1 MSKSLTQ
8 RQFLQLV
15 AQTSEEPLMV
25 EVASAEGCYV
35 YDQQGKKY
43 FDLIAGIG
51 VSSVGHRHPAVI
63 DAIKSQVDKNL
74 HVMVFGEFVQTPQVK
89 LAEALSKTLP
99 DPLEVTYFVNS
110 GSEAAEGALKLAK
123 RYTGRF
129 NIISCIDGYH
139 GSSHGALSA
148 SGNENL
154 KQNFRPLL
162 PGFQHIAFGN
172 VSSLDLIDFNT
183 AAVIIETVQGEAGVR
198 MADKAYF
205 KKLRKKCNET
215 GALLILDEIQCG
227 FGRTGKLWAFEH
239 YDIQP
244 DILLAAKGMGGGMP
258 IGCFISSK
266 EIMSSLK
273 QNPILG
279 HITTFGGHPISTAAS
294 LATLETIQNENL
306 IDQVARKALLFKKL
320 LKHDLIKSIRN
331 QGLLMAVEF
340 ESYEV
345 LKRIIDRALEAG
357 IITDWFLF
365 CNNSM
370 RIAPPLTISEIE
382 IKEVCQTLLKSIEWV
397 SKNPLSY

>member
-1 MSKSLTQ
+1 
-8 RQFLQLV
+8 
-15 AQTSEEPLMV
+15 MV
-25 EVASAEGCYV
+25 EVANAEGCYI
-35 YDQQGKKY
+35 YDQKGKKY

-63 DAIKSQVDKNL
+63 DAIKSQADKNL
-74 HVMVFGEFVQTPQVK
+74 HVMVFGEFIQTPQVR
-89 LAEALSKTLP
+89 LAEALCKTLP

-129 NIISCIDGYH
+129 QMISCINGYH

-148 SGNENL
+148 SGNEVL

-162 PGFQHIAFGN
+162 PGFQYIVFGDTT
-172 VSSLDLIDFNT
+172 SLDLINFKT

-198 MADKAYF
+198 MANKTYF
-205 KKLRKKCNET
+205 KKLREKCTET

-239 YDIQP
+239 YGIQP

-306 IDQVARKALLFKKL
+306 INQVARKALLFKKL

-345 LKRIIDRALEAG
+345 LKRIIDSALEAG

-382 IKEVCQTLLKSIEWV
+382 IKAVCQTLLKSIEWV
-397 SKNPLSY
+397 SKNSPN

>member
-1 MSKSLTQ
+1 
-8 RQFLQLV
+8 
-15 AQTSEEPLMV
+15 MV
-25 EVASAEGCYV
+25 EVASAEGCYI
-35 YDQQGKKY
+35 YDQKGKKY

-63 DAIKSQVDKNL
+63 DAIKSQADKNL
-74 HVMVFGEFVQTPQVK
+74 HVMVFGEFIQTPQVR
-89 LAEALSKTLP
+89 LAEALCKTLP

-129 NIISCIDGYH
+129 QMISCINGYH

-148 SGNENL
+148 SGNEVL

-162 PGFQHIAFGN
+162 PGVQHIVFGDTT
-172 VSSLDLIDFNT
+172 SLDLINFKT

-198 MADKAYF
+198 MANKTYF
-205 KKLRKKCNET
+205 KKLREKCTET

-239 YDIQP
+239 YGIQP

-345 LKRIIDRALEAG
+345 LKRIIDSALEAG

-382 IKEVCQTLLKSIEWV
+382 IKAVCQTLLKSIEWV
-397 SKNPLSY
+397 SKNSPN

>member
-1 MSKSLTQ
+1 
-8 RQFLQLV
+8 V

-51 VSSVGHRHPAVI
+51 VSSVGHRHPAII

-162 PGFQHIAFGN
+162 PGFQHIPFGD

-198 MADKAYF
+198 IADKAYF

-266 EIMSSLK
+266 EIMSSFK
-273 QNPILG
+273 QHPILG
-279 HITTFGGHPISTAAS
+279 HITTFGGHPVSTAAS
-294 LATLETIQNENL
+294 LATLETLQNENL
-306 IDQVARKALLFKKL
+306 IEQVDKKALLFKQL

-331 QGLLMAVEF
+331 KGLLMAIEF

-345 LKRIIDRALEAG
+345 LKPIINQALEVG

-365 CNNSM
+365 CDHSM
-370 RIAPPLTISEIE
+370 RIAPPLIITENE
-382 IKEVCQTLLKSIEWV
+382 IKEVCQALIESIDLVAKKRKALL
-397 SKNPLSY
+397 

>member
-1 MSKSLTQ
+1 MSNSLTQ

-25 EVASAEGCYV
+25 EVAGAEGCYI
-35 YDQQGKKY
+35 YDQKGKKY

-51 VSSVGHRHPAVI
+51 VSSIGHRHPAVI
-63 DAIKSQVDKNL
+63 DSIKSQADKNL
-74 HVMVFGEFVQTPQVK
+74 HVMVFGEFIQTPQVK
-89 LAEALSKTLP
+89 LAEALCKTLP

-110 GSEAAEGALKLAK
+110 GSEATEGALKLAK

-129 NIISCIDGYH
+129 KIISCIDGYH

-148 SGNENL
+148 SGNEVL

-162 PGFQHIAFGN
+162 PGFQHIDFGDIT
-172 VSSLDLIDFNT
+172 SLDLIDFKT

-198 MADKAYF
+198 IANKSYF
-205 KKLRKKCNET
+205 KKLREKCTET
-215 GALLILDEIQCG
+215 GTLLILDEIQCG

-239 YDIQP
+239 YGIQP

-306 IDQVARKALLFKKL
+306 IDQVAEKALLFKKL

-331 QGLLMAVEF
+331 QGLLMAIEF

-397 SKNPLSY
+397 SKNPLS

>member
-1 MSKSLTQ
+1 MSNSLTQ

-25 EVASAEGCYV
+25 EVAGAEGCYI
-35 YDQQGKKY
+35 YDQKGKKY

-51 VSSVGHRHPAVI
+51 VSSIGHRHPAVI
-63 DAIKSQVDKNL
+63 DSIKSQADKNL
-74 HVMVFGEFVQTPQVK
+74 HVMVFGEFIQTPQVK
-89 LAEALSKTLP
+89 LAEALCKTLP

-110 GSEAAEGALKLAK
+110 GSEATEGALKLAK

-129 NIISCIDGYH
+129 KIISCIDGYH

-148 SGNENL
+148 SGNEVL

-162 PGFQHIAFGN
+162 PGFQHIDFGDIT
-172 VSSLDLIDFNT
+172 SLDLIDFKT

-198 MADKAYF
+198 IANKSYF
-205 KKLRKKCNET
+205 KKLREKCTET
-215 GALLILDEIQCG
+215 GTLLILDEIQCG

-239 YDIQP
+239 YGIQP

-306 IDQVARKALLFKKL
+306 IDQVAKKALLFKKL

-331 QGLLMAVEF
+331 QGLLMAIEF

-370 RIAPPLTISEIE
+370 RIAPPLTISKIE

-397 SKNPLSY
+397 SKNPLSC

>member
-1 MSKSLTQ
+1 LSNSLTQ

-25 EVASAEGCYV
+25 EVAGAEGCYI
-35 YDQQGKKY
+35 YDQKGKKY

-51 VSSVGHRHPAVI
+51 VSSIGHRHPAVI
-63 DAIKSQVDKNL
+63 DSIKSQADKNL
-74 HVMVFGEFVQTPQVK
+74 HVMVFGEFIQTPQVK
-89 LAEALSKTLP
+89 LAEALCKTLP

-110 GSEAAEGALKLAK
+110 GSEATEGALKLAK

-129 NIISCIDGYH
+129 KIISCIDGYH

-148 SGNENL
+148 SGNEVL

-162 PGFQHIAFGN
+162 PGFQHIDFGDIT
-172 VSSLDLIDFNT
+172 SLDLIDFKT

-198 MADKAYF
+198 IANKSYF
-205 KKLRKKCNET
+205 KKLREKCTET
-215 GALLILDEIQCG
+215 GTLLILDEIQCG

-239 YDIQP
+239 YGIQP

-306 IDQVARKALLFKKL
+306 IDQVAKKALLFKKL

-331 QGLLMAVEF
+331 QGLLMAIEF

-370 RIAPPLTISEIE
+370 RIAPPLTISKIE
-382 IKEVCQTLLKSIEWV
+382 IKEVCKTLLKSIEWV
-397 SKNPLSY
+397 SKNPLS

>member
-1 MSKSLTQ
+1 
-8 RQFLQLV
+8 
-15 AQTSEEPLMV
+15 MV
-25 EVASAEGCYV
+25 EVAGAEGCYI
-35 YDQQGKKY
+35 YDQKGKKY

-51 VSSVGHRHPAVI
+51 VSSIGHRHPAVI
-63 DAIKSQVDKNL
+63 DSIKSQADKNL
-74 HVMVFGEFVQTPQVK
+74 HVMVFGEFIQTPQVK
-89 LAEALSKTLP
+89 LAEALCKTLP

-110 GSEAAEGALKLAK
+110 GSEATEGALKLAK

-129 NIISCIDGYH
+129 KIISCIDGYH

-148 SGNENL
+148 SGNEVL

-162 PGFQHIAFGN
+162 PGFQHIDFGDIT
-172 VSSLDLIDFNT
+172 SLDLIDFKT

-198 MADKAYF
+198 IANKSYF
-205 KKLRKKCNET
+205 KKLREKCTET
-215 GALLILDEIQCG
+215 GTLLILDEIQCG

-239 YDIQP
+239 YGIQP

-306 IDQVARKALLFKKL
+306 IDQVAEKALLFKKL

-331 QGLLMAVEF
+331 QGLLMAIEF

-370 RIAPPLTISEIE
+370 RIAPPLTISKIE

-397 SKNPLSY
+397 SKNPLS

>member
-1 MSKSLTQ
+1 
-8 RQFLQLV
+8 
-15 AQTSEEPLMV
+15 MV

-306 IDQVARKALLFKKL
+306 IDQVAGKALLFKKL

-331 QGLLMAVEF
+331 QGLVMAVEF

>member
-172 VSSLDLIDFNT
+172 VSSLDLIDFKT

-198 MADKAYF
+198 MANKAYF
-205 KKLRKKCNET
+205 KKLREKCSKT

-239 YDIQP
+239 YGIQP

-306 IDQVARKALLFKKL
+306 IDQVAGKALLFKKL

>member
-8 RQFLQLV
+8 RQFLQVL

-25 EVASAEGCYV
+25 EIASAKGCHV
-35 YDQQGKKY
+35 YNQQGKKY

-51 VSSVGHRHPAVI
+51 VSSVGHRHPAII
-63 DAIKSQVDKNL
+63 DAIKSQADKNL

-129 NIISCIDGYH
+129 NMISCIDGYH

-162 PGFQHIAFGN
+162 PGFQHIAFGD

-198 MADKAYF
+198 IANKTYF

-306 IDQVARKALLFKKL
+306 IEQVDKKALLFKKL

-331 QGLLMAVEF
+331 KGLLMAVEF

-397 SKNPLSY
+397 SKNPLS

>member
-1 MSKSLTQ
+1 MSNSLTQ

-25 EVASAEGCYV
+25 EVAGAEGCYI
-35 YDQQGKKY
+35 YDQKGKKY

-51 VSSVGHRHPAVI
+51 VSSIGHRHPAVI
-63 DAIKSQVDKNL
+63 DSIKSQADKNL
-74 HVMVFGEFVQTPQVK
+74 HVMVFGEFIQTPQVK
-89 LAEALSKTLP
+89 LAEALCKTLP

-110 GSEAAEGALKLAK
+110 GSEATEGALKLAK

-129 NIISCIDGYH
+129 KIISCIDGYH

-148 SGNENL
+148 SGNEVL

-162 PGFQHIAFGN
+162 PGFQHIDFGDIT
-172 VSSLDLIDFNT
+172 SLDLIDFKT

-198 MADKAYF
+198 TANKSYF
-205 KKLRKKCNET
+205 KKLREKCTET
-215 GALLILDEIQCG
+215 GTLLILDEIQCG

-239 YDIQP
+239 YGIQP

-306 IDQVARKALLFKKL
+306 IDQVAEKALLFKKL

-331 QGLLMAVEF
+331 QGLLMAIEF

-370 RIAPPLTISEIE
+370 RIAPPLTISKIE
-382 IKEVCQTLLKSIEWV
+382 IKEVCKTLLKSIEWV
-397 SKNPLSY
+397 SKNPLS

>member
-1 MSKSLTQ
+1 
-8 RQFLQLV
+8 
-15 AQTSEEPLMV
+15 MV

-306 IDQVARKALLFKKL
+306 IDQVAGKALLFKKL

>member
-1 MSKSLTQ
+1 MSNSLTQ

-25 EVASAEGCYV
+25 EVAGAEGCYI
-35 YDQQGKKY
+35 YDQKGKKY

-51 VSSVGHRHPAVI
+51 VSSIGHRHPAVI
-63 DAIKSQVDKNL
+63 DSIKSQADKNL
-74 HVMVFGEFVQTPQVK
+74 HVMVFGEFIQTPQVK
-89 LAEALSKTLP
+89 LAEALCKTLP

-110 GSEAAEGALKLAK
+110 GSEATEGALKLAK

-129 NIISCIDGYH
+129 KIISCIDGYH

-148 SGNENL
+148 SGNEVL

-162 PGFQHIAFGN
+162 PGFQHIDFGDMT
-172 VSSLDLIDFNT
+172 SLDLIDFKT

-198 MADKAYF
+198 MANKTYF
-205 KKLRKKCNET
+205 KKLREKCTET
-215 GALLILDEIQCG
+215 GTLLILDEIQCG

-239 YDIQP
+239 YGIQP

-306 IDQVARKALLFKKL
+306 IDQVAKKALLFKKL

-331 QGLLMAVEF
+331 QGLLMAIEF

-370 RIAPPLTISEIE
+370 RIAPPLTISKIE
-382 IKEVCQTLLKSIEWV
+382 IKEVCKTLLKSIEWV
-397 SKNPLSY
+397 SKNPLS

>member
-306 IDQVARKALLFKKL
+306 IDQVAGKALLFKKL

-397 SKNPLSY
+397 SKNPLSC

>member
-1 MSKSLTQ
+1 
-8 RQFLQLV
+8 
-15 AQTSEEPLMV
+15 MV

-172 VSSLDLIDFNT
+172 LSSLNLIDFNT

-198 MADKAYF
+198 MANKAYF
-205 KKLRKKCNET
+205 KKLREKCSKT

-239 YDIQP
+239 YGIQP

-306 IDQVARKALLFKKL
+306 IDQVAGKALLFKKL

-397 SKNPLSY
+397 SKNPLSC

>member
-306 IDQVARKALLFKKL
+306 IDQVAGKALLFKKL

-397 SKNPLSY
+397 SKNPHSY

>member
-1 MSKSLTQ
+1 LSNSLTQ

-25 EVASAEGCYV
+25 EVAGAEGCYI
-35 YDQQGKKY
+35 YDQKGKKY

-51 VSSVGHRHPAVI
+51 VSSIGHRHPAVI
-63 DAIKSQVDKNL
+63 DSIKSQADKNL
-74 HVMVFGEFVQTPQVK
+74 HVMVFGEFIQTPQVK
-89 LAEALSKTLP
+89 LAEALCKTLP

-110 GSEAAEGALKLAK
+110 GSEATEGALKLAK

-129 NIISCIDGYH
+129 KIISCIDGYH

-148 SGNENL
+148 SGNEVL

-162 PGFQHIAFGN
+162 PGFQHIDFGDIT
-172 VSSLDLIDFNT
+172 SLDLIDFKT

-198 MADKAYF
+198 IANKSYF
-205 KKLRKKCNET
+205 KKLREKCTET
-215 GALLILDEIQCG
+215 GTLLILDEIQCG

-239 YDIQP
+239 YGIQP

-306 IDQVARKALLFKKL
+306 IDQVAEKALLFKKL

-331 QGLLMAVEF
+331 QGLLMAIEF

-370 RIAPPLTISEIE
+370 RIAPPLTISKIE
-382 IKEVCQTLLKSIEWV
+382 IKEVCKTLLKSIEWV
-397 SKNPLSY
+397 SKNPLS

>member
-1 MSKSLTQ
+1 MSNSLTQ

-25 EVASAEGCYV
+25 EVAGAEGCYI
-35 YDQQGKKY
+35 YDQKGKKY

-51 VSSVGHRHPAVI
+51 VSSIGHRHPAVI
-63 DAIKSQVDKNL
+63 DSIKSQADKNL
-74 HVMVFGEFVQTPQVK
+74 HVMVFGEFIQTPQVK
-89 LAEALSKTLP
+89 LAEALCKTLP

-110 GSEAAEGALKLAK
+110 GSEATEGALKLAK

-129 NIISCIDGYH
+129 KIISCIDGYH

-148 SGNENL
+148 SGNEVL

-162 PGFQHIAFGN
+162 PGFQHIDFGDIT
-172 VSSLDLIDFNT
+172 SLDLIDFKT

-198 MADKAYF
+198 IANKSYF
-205 KKLRKKCNET
+205 KKLREKCTET
-215 GALLILDEIQCG
+215 GTLLILDEIQCG

-239 YDIQP
+239 YGIQP

-306 IDQVARKALLFKKL
+306 IDQVAKKALLFKKL

>member
-1 MSKSLTQ
+1 MSNSLTQ

-25 EVASAEGCYV
+25 EVAGAEGCYI
-35 YDQQGKKY
+35 YDQKGKKY

-51 VSSVGHRHPAVI
+51 VSSIGHRHPAVI
-63 DAIKSQVDKNL
+63 DSIKSQADKNL
-74 HVMVFGEFVQTPQVK
+74 HVMVFGEFIQTPQVK
-89 LAEALSKTLP
+89 LAEALCKTLP

-110 GSEAAEGALKLAK
+110 GSEATEGALKLAK

-129 NIISCIDGYH
+129 KIISCIDGYH

-148 SGNENL
+148 SGNEVL

-162 PGFQHIAFGN
+162 PGFQHIDFGDMT
-172 VSSLDLIDFNT
+172 SLDLIDFKT

-198 MADKAYF
+198 IANKSYF
-205 KKLRKKCNET
+205 KKLREKCTET
-215 GALLILDEIQCG
+215 GTLLILDEIQCG

-239 YDIQP
+239 YGIQP

-306 IDQVARKALLFKKL
+306 IDQVAEKALLFKKL

-331 QGLLMAVEF
+331 QGLLMAIEF

-370 RIAPPLTISEIE
+370 RIAPPLTISKIE

-397 SKNPLSY
+397 SKNPLS

>member
-1 MSKSLTQ
+1 
-8 RQFLQLV
+8 V

-25 EVASAEGCYV
+25 EVAGAEGCYI
-35 YDQQGKKY
+35 YDQKGKKY

-51 VSSVGHRHPAVI
+51 VSSIGHRHPAVI
-63 DAIKSQVDKNL
+63 DSIKSQADKNL
-74 HVMVFGEFVQTPQVK
+74 HVMVFGEFIQTPQVK
-89 LAEALSKTLP
+89 LAEALCKTLP

-110 GSEAAEGALKLAK
+110 GSEATEGALKLAK

-129 NIISCIDGYH
+129 KIISCIDGYH

-148 SGNENL
+148 SGNEVL

-162 PGFQHIAFGN
+162 PGFQHIDFGDIT
-172 VSSLDLIDFNT
+172 SLDLIDFKT

-198 MADKAYF
+198 IANKSYF
-205 KKLRKKCNET
+205 KKLREKCTET
-215 GALLILDEIQCG
+215 GTLLILDEIQCG

-239 YDIQP
+239 YGIQP

-306 IDQVARKALLFKKL
+306 IDQVAEKALLFKKL

-331 QGLLMAVEF
+331 QGLLMAIEF

-370 RIAPPLTISEIE
+370 RIAPPLTISKIE
-382 IKEVCQTLLKSIEWV
+382 IKEVCKTLLKSIEWV
-397 SKNPLSY
+397 SKNPLS

>member
-1 MSKSLTQ
+1 MSNSLTQ

-25 EVASAEGCYV
+25 EVAGAEGCYI
-35 YDQQGKKY
+35 YDQKGKKY

-51 VSSVGHRHPAVI
+51 VSSIGHRHPAVI
-63 DAIKSQVDKNL
+63 DSIKSQADKNL
-74 HVMVFGEFVQTPQVK
+74 HVMVFGEFIQTPQVK
-89 LAEALSKTLP
+89 LAEALCKTLP

-110 GSEAAEGALKLAK
+110 GSEATEGALKLAK

-129 NIISCIDGYH
+129 KIISCIDGYH

-148 SGNENL
+148 SGNEVL

-162 PGFQHIAFGN
+162 PGFQHIDFGDIT
-172 VSSLDLIDFNT
+172 SLDLIDFKT

-198 MADKAYF
+198 IANKSYF
-205 KKLRKKCNET
+205 KKLREKCTET
-215 GALLILDEIQCG
+215 GTLLILDEIQCG

-239 YDIQP
+239 YGIQP

-306 IDQVARKALLFKKL
+306 IDQVAKKALLFKKL

-331 QGLLMAVEF
+331 QGLLMAIEF

-370 RIAPPLTISEIE
+370 RIAPPLTISKIE
-382 IKEVCQTLLKSIEWV
+382 IKEVCKTLLKSIEWV
-397 SKNPLSY
+397 CKNPLS

>member
-306 IDQVARKALLFKKL
+306 IDQVAGKALLFKKL

-340 ESYEV
+340 ESYVV

>member
-1 MSKSLTQ
+1 LSKSLTQ

-25 EVASAEGCYV
+25 EVASAEGCYI
-35 YDQQGKKY
+35 YDQKGKKY

-63 DAIKSQVDKNL
+63 DAIKSQADKNL
-74 HVMVFGEFVQTPQVK
+74 HVMVFGEFIQTPQVR
-89 LAEALSKTLP
+89 LAEALCKTLP

-129 NIISCIDGYH
+129 QMISCINGYH

-148 SGNENL
+148 SGNEVL

-162 PGFQHIAFGN
+162 PGFQHIVFGDTT
-172 VSSLDLIDFNT
+172 SLDLINFKT

-198 MADKAYF
+198 MANKTYF
-205 KKLRKKCNET
+205 KKLREKCTET

-239 YDIQP
+239 YGIQP

-279 HITTFGGHPISTAAS
+279 HITTFGGHPISTSAS

-345 LKRIIDRALEAG
+345 LKRIIDSALEAG

-382 IKEVCQTLLKSIEWV
+382 IKAVCQTLLKSIEWV
-397 SKNPLSY
+397 SKNSPN

>member
-1 MSKSLTQ
+1 
-8 RQFLQLV
+8 
-15 AQTSEEPLMV
+15 MV

-306 IDQVARKALLFKKL
+306 IYQVAGKALLFKKL
-320 LKHDLIKSIRN
+320 LRHDLIKSIRN

-397 SKNPLSY
+397 SKNPLSC

>member
-1 MSKSLTQ
+1 
-8 RQFLQLV
+8 
-15 AQTSEEPLMV
+15 MV
-25 EVASAEGCYV
+25 EVAGAEGCYI
-35 YDQQGKKY
+35 YDQKGKKY

-51 VSSVGHRHPAVI
+51 VSSIGHRHPAVI
-63 DAIKSQVDKNL
+63 DSIKSQADKNL
-74 HVMVFGEFVQTPQVK
+74 HVMVFGEFIQTPQVK
-89 LAEALSKTLP
+89 LAEALCKTLP

-110 GSEAAEGALKLAK
+110 GSEATEGALKLAK

-129 NIISCIDGYH
+129 KIISCIDGYH

-148 SGNENL
+148 SGNEVL

-162 PGFQHIAFGN
+162 PGFQHIDFGDIT
-172 VSSLDLIDFNT
+172 SLDLIDFKT

-198 MADKAYF
+198 TANKSYF
-205 KKLRKKCNET
+205 KKLREKCTET
-215 GALLILDEIQCG
+215 GTLLILDEIQCG

-239 YDIQP
+239 YGIQP

-306 IDQVARKALLFKKL
+306 IDQVAEKALLFKKL

-331 QGLLMAVEF
+331 QGLLMAIEF

-370 RIAPPLTISEIE
+370 RIAPPLTISKIE
-382 IKEVCQTLLKSIEWV
+382 IKEVCKTLLKSIEWV
-397 SKNPLSY
+397 SKNPLS

>member
-1 MSKSLTQ
+1 MSNSLTQ

-25 EVASAEGCYV
+25 EVAGAEGCYI
-35 YDQQGKKY
+35 YDQKGKKY

-51 VSSVGHRHPAVI
+51 VSSIGHRHPAVI
-63 DAIKSQVDKNL
+63 DSIKSQADKNL
-74 HVMVFGEFVQTPQVK
+74 HVMVFGEFIQTPQVK
-89 LAEALSKTLP
+89 LAEALCKTLP

-110 GSEAAEGALKLAK
+110 GSEATEGALKLAK

-129 NIISCIDGYH
+129 KIISCIDGYH

-148 SGNENL
+148 SGNEVL

-162 PGFQHIAFGN
+162 PGFQHIDFGDMT
-172 VSSLDLIDFNT
+172 SLDLIDFKT

-198 MADKAYF
+198 MANKTYF
-205 KKLRKKCNET
+205 KKLREKCTET
-215 GALLILDEIQCG
+215 GTLLILDEIQCG

-239 YDIQP
+239 YGIQP

-306 IDQVARKALLFKKL
+306 IDQVAKKALLFKKL

-331 QGLLMAVEF
+331 QGLLMAIEF

-382 IKEVCQTLLKSIEWV
+382 IKEVCKTLLKSIEWV
-397 SKNPLSY
+397 SKNPLS

>member
-1 MSKSLTQ
+1 MSNSLTQ
-8 RQFLQLV
+8 RQFFQLV

-25 EVASAEGCYV
+25 EVAGAEGCYI
-35 YDQQGKKY
+35 YDQKGKKY

-63 DAIKSQVDKNL
+63 DAIKSQADKNL
-74 HVMVFGEFVQTPQVK
+74 HVMVFGEFIQTPQVK
-89 LAEALSKTLP
+89 LAEALCKTLP

-110 GSEAAEGALKLAK
+110 GSEATEGALKLAK

-129 NIISCIDGYH
+129 KIISCIDGYH

-148 SGNENL
+148 SGNEVL

-162 PGFQHIAFGN
+162 PGFQHIDFGDMT
-172 VSSLDLIDFNT
+172 SLDLIDFKT

-198 MADKAYF
+198 IANKSYF
-205 KKLRKKCNET
+205 KKLREKCTET
-215 GALLILDEIQCG
+215 GTLLILDEIQCG

-239 YDIQP
+239 YGIQP

-306 IDQVARKALLFKKL
+306 IDQVAEKALLFKKL

-331 QGLLMAVEF
+331 QGLLMAIEF

-370 RIAPPLTISEIE
+370 RIAPPLTISKIE
-382 IKEVCQTLLKSIEWV
+382 IKEVCKTLLKSIEWV
-397 SKNPLSY
+397 SKNPLS

>member
-25 EVASAEGCYV
+25 EVSSAEGCYI
-35 YDQQGKKY
+35 YDQKGKKY

-63 DAIKSQVDKNL
+63 DAIKSQADKNL
-74 HVMVFGEFVQTPQVK
+74 HVMVFGEFIQTPQVR
-89 LAEALSKTLP
+89 LAEALCKTLP

-129 NIISCIDGYH
+129 QMISCINGYH

-148 SGNENL
+148 SGNEVL

-162 PGFQHIAFGN
+162 PGFQHIVFGDTT
-172 VSSLDLIDFNT
+172 SLDLINFKT

-198 MADKAYF
+198 MANKTYF
-205 KKLRKKCNET
+205 KKLREKCTET

-239 YDIQP
+239 YGIQP

-294 LATLETIQNENL
+294 LATLKTIQNENL

-331 QGLLMAVEF
+331 EGLLMAVEF

-345 LKRIIDRALEAG
+345 LKRIIDSALEAG

-382 IKEVCQTLLKSIEWV
+382 IKSVCQTLLKSIEWV
-397 SKNPLSY
+397 SKNSPN

>member
-74 HVMVFGEFVQTPQVK
+74 HVMVFGEFIQTPQVK

-306 IDQVARKALLFKKL
+306 IDQVAGKALLFKKL

>member
-172 VSSLDLIDFNT
+172 VSSLDLIDFKT

-198 MADKAYF
+198 MANKAYF
-205 KKLRKKCNET
+205 KKLREKCSET

-239 YDIQP
+239 YGIQP

-306 IDQVARKALLFKKL
+306 IDQVAGKALLFKKL

-397 SKNPLSY
+397 SKNPLSC

>member
-1 MSKSLTQ
+1 
-8 RQFLQLV
+8 
-15 AQTSEEPLMV
+15 MV

-172 VSSLDLIDFNT
+172 VSSLNLINFNT

-198 MADKAYF
+198 MANKAYF
-205 KKLRKKCNET
+205 KKLREKCSKT

-239 YDIQP
+239 YGIQP

-306 IDQVARKALLFKKL
+306 IDQVAGKALLFKKL

-397 SKNPLSY
+397 SKNPLSC